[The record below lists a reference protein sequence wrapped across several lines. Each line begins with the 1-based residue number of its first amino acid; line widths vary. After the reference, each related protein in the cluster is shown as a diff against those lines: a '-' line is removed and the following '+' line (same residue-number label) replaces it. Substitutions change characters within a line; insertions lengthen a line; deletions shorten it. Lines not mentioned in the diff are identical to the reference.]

1 MCDYV
6 LDIYPCAK
14 FGCITISGGFSP
26 YMWNI
31 TLRAFFVS
39 KLSFLTFFSSGARPG
54 RTPGWIFTV
63 YGSND
68 AFSPKDVPFGGQN
81 NES

>member
-1 MCDYV
+1 MTPRSRV
-6 LDIYPCAK
+6 LLLKQWDRYPRS
-14 FGCITISGGFSP
+14 TERISCLLEDCP
-26 YMWNI
+26 
-31 TLRAFFVS
+31 V
-39 KLSFLTFFSSGARPG
+39 LTFFSSGARPG

-63 YGSND
+63 DGSND